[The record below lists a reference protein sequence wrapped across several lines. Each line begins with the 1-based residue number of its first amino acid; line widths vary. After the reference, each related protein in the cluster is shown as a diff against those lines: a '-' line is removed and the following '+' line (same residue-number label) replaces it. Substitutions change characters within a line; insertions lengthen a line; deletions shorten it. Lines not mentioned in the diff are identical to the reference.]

1 MARGSALGSLSS
13 SLAKAMAIFGRSRLE
28 GIESRLRF
36 AEKGMLASPPFPGH
50 DADAFIIDR

>member
-1 MARGSALGSLSS
+1 MARGSALGQPFIQPGQSE
-13 SLAKAMAIFGRSRLE
+13 AIFGRSRLE
-28 GIESRLRF
+28 GIESRRRF